1 MRFFTFIKAAL
12 FACILLGGNISHA
25 LAQCATCSVSYGE
38 GSTGTTDLNGN
49 QNICITG
56 NSTLGIN
63 NVNGSNNKICIAPGA
78 TWTPTGG
85 QSNYSDLTF
94 DVYGTFKTSQ
104 LAGNGNITLNVH
116 NGGKLEFSG
125 SSVPRQYTINN
136 SGTVEF
142 TANGNIEVQAN
153 ISNATSTS
161 KIIARGG
168 DNSLLKFH
176 ESVVTNHGIIDVTHL
191 ENSHTKPFLNEGQVF
206 IQGVFYQHGAL
217 INRGFIETQCGV
229 TSGAAG
235 FPSCQFIVGDKSTT
249 DFQLKTGSVIK
260 ITGDAKIN
268 GQVNYDGGILIVNG
282 NVDINKPVTGTNG
295 TLIVTPGN
303 TAKVNNGGSFGSTTP
318 DNGMTFYSENPDGTP
333 KDFDSVPPGHNPDA
347 YTVPPS
353 NPLPVQ
359 LVKFNTV
366 LEGKLVNI
374 SWETTT
380 EVNSEK
386 FEIER
391 STNAKSWTKIG
402 TVLAL
407 GQNEKGDKYQF
418 SDNLIAAT
426 TIYYRLKMID
436 LDGTYAFSSIK
447 SIYTKEGTQPV
458 TYVFPNPA
466 SDKLFISEE
475 NTSGVKN
482 VFIYN
487 LSGKLALNPGKV
499 NGNEINIQSLPAGKY
514 MVRVIYNDKSM
525 KVSQILVVR

>member
-1 MRFFTFIKAAL
+1 MKISTFFKTAMITSF
-12 FACILLGGNISHA
+12 LLGGHLSQSFG
-25 LAQCATCSVSYGE
+25 QCTSCTASYGE
-38 GSTGTTDLNGN
+38 GSSGTTDLNGN
-49 QNICITG
+49 QTICITG

-63 NVNGSNNKICIAPGA
+63 NVNGSGNKICIAPGA

-85 QSNYSDLTF
+85 QSNYSDLVF

-116 NGGKLEFSG
+116 DGGKLEFSG

-153 ISNATSTS
+153 LDNATATS
-161 KIIARGG
+161 RVIARGG

-176 ESVVTNHGIIDVTHL
+176 EALITNKGIIDATHL

-217 INRGFIETQCGV
+217 TNRGTIETQCGV

-260 ITGDAKIN
+260 VTGPAQIN

-282 NVDINKPVTGTNG
+282 QLDINKPVTGTDG

-303 TAKVNNGGSFGSTTP
+303 EANINTGGSFGNNDP
-318 DNGMTFYSENPDGTP
+318 EHPMTFYSEDPDGNP
-333 KDFDSVPPGHNPDA
+333 KGFDSVPPGHTSLYIVP
-347 YTVPPS
+347 TV
-353 NPLPVQ
+353 NPLPVH
-359 LVKFNTV
+359 LTKFNV
-366 LEGKLVNI
+366 LLEGQLVNI
-374 SWETTT
+374 SWETTS

-391 STNAKSWTKIG
+391 SLNAKNWTKIG
-402 TVLAL
+402 TVNVQ
-407 GQNEKGDKYQF
+407 GQNEKGSQYQF
-418 SDNLIAAT
+418 SDNLAGAKMV
-426 TIYYRLKMID
+426 YYRLKMID
-436 LDGTYAFSSIK
+436 LDGTFAFSTIK
-447 SIYTKEGTQPV
+447 SIYTEKGAQPA

-487 LSGKLALNPGKV
+487 LNGKIALNPGKI
-499 NGNEINIQSLPAGKY
+499 NGNEVNIQALPAGKY

-525 KVSQILVVR
+525 QVTQILVVR